1 MYSGMR
7 ILPRAPSSLIG
18 TLGKMQL
25 NNLITTEQAK
35 PKTNLQSATFADRN
49 RIISYLAGN
58 KLFVRTP
65 VEKPVD
71 AIQTVATQNLID
83 ETKIRVIRLRGLGLF
98 DWDKATKLEHKIAVQ
113 LDNDVKDNFEKSRK
127 LLSKVQEKFL
137 KEDVHKKQLASRDKK
152 LNVKFVRRRVSLGIV
167 TKTITK
173 EFDKE
178 NLKVGRYNFVF
189 VGDNPDKILNK
200 VLPISGKAEGKD
212 FVIRSI
218 SRAQTETGADAVIVG
233 VDLNEN
239 IIPLLLVAGAVGS
252 VLLGGT
258 GFVLH
263 KTEKVLSSPL
273 LLIAVIG
280 AIGIF
285 FVLPLLKGKF

>member
-1 MYSGMR
+1 MHSGMR
-7 ILPRAPSSLIG
+7 IEQRAPSSLIG
-18 TLGKMQL
+18 TLGKIQL
-25 NNLITTEQAK
+25 NNLINTEQTR
-35 PKTNLQSATFADRN
+35 PKTNLQSATFAERN
-49 RIISYLAGN
+49 RIVSNLAGN

-71 AIQTVATQNLID
+71 LKQAVATQNLID
-83 ETKIRVIRLRGLGLF
+83 ETKTKVIRLRSLGLF
-98 DWDKATKLEHKIAVQ
+98 DYDKATHLEHKIAVQ
-113 LDNDVKDNFEKSRK
+113 LDNDVKDNFEKARKVLSR
-127 LLSKVQEKFL
+127 VQEKFL
-137 KEDVHKKQLASRDKK
+137 KEDIHKKHLASKDKK
-152 LNVKFVRRRVSLGIV
+152 QKIKLVERRISFGIV

-178 NLKVGRYNFVF
+178 NLKVGRHNFIF
-189 VGDNPDKILNK
+189 AGDNPDKVLNK
-200 VLPISGKAEGKD
+200 VLPIAGKVEGKD

-218 SRAQTETGADAVIVG
+218 SRATTETGADAIVVG

-263 KTEKVLSSPL
+263 KAERVLSSPL
-273 LLIAVIG
+273 LWIIALG

-285 FVLPLLKGKF
+285 FVLPMLKK